1 MMGFRPS
8 FLRFLLIAAEEP
20 GGDVVESGFPFA
32 PAIIGGVAAVT
43 SAASGSGSGLVLA
56 SASAWDDDGGG
67 GGGAGCCCGCCGEEV
82 ICGCGFCC

>member
-1 MMGFRPS
+1 MGFKPS

-32 PAIIGGVAAVT
+32 PAIIGAVAAVA
-43 SAASGSGSGLVLA
+43 SAASVSVL
-56 SASAWDDDGGG
+56 ASAWDDDGGG
-67 GGGAGCCCGCCGEEV
+67 GGGGGAAGCCGCCGEEV